1 MKGDNPINKLTT
13 EQGNGKG
20 LPMPRLARLDAPG
33 VFHTMTIADDLFVGI
48 SEKIKE
54 IRTIIPQVADTN
66 STVLISGESG
76 TEKPLSRITN
86 IS

>member
-1 MKGDNPINKLTT
+1 M
-13 EQGNGKG
+13 
-20 LPMPRLARLDAPG
+20 PMPRLARLDAPG
-33 VFHTMTIADDLFVGI
+33 VFHTMIIADDLIVGV

-66 STVLISGESG
+66 STGLMSCESG

>member
-1 MKGDNPINKLTT
+1 MTT
-13 EQGNGKG
+13 EQGNGKS
-20 LPMPRLARLDAPG
+20 LPMPRLTRPDAPG
-33 VFHTMTIADDLFVGI
+33 VFHTMSITANLIVGI
-48 SEKIKE
+48 SENIKE

-66 STVLISGESG
+66 STVLISGELG

>member
-1 MKGDNPINKLTT
+1 MVKVCAKISPTRCPPASP
-13 EQGNGKG
+13 E
-20 LPMPRLARLDAPG
+20 PRDGGQAPG
-33 VFHTMTIADDLFVGI
+33 FFHTMTIADDLFVGI